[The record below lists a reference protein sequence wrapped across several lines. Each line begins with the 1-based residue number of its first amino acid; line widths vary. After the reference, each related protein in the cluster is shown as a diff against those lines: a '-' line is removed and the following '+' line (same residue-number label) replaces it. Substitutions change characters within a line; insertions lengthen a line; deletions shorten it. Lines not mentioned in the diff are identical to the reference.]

1 MRCPWCRQL
10 STPKADKQGISFILN
25 IEKKKMKNF
34 LFLFAAIIFE
44 TFATS
49 MLNKSEQFTRLLPTL
64 LSLAGYGLSF
74 YALSFALRE
83 IPVGIAY
90 AIWAGL
96 GIVLI
101 TLVGVFFFKQT
112 PDIPAI
118 VGLLL
123 IVAGVVVINLFSKM
137 SVH

>member
-1 MRCPWCRQL
+1 
-10 STPKADKQGISFILN
+10 
-25 IEKKKMKNF
+25 
-34 LFLFAAIIFE
+34 
-44 TFATS
+44 